1 MEAKTHDFEYKLV
14 TCRFT
19 ASEMEIIDGY
29 IDQGYFRNRSEAI
42 RMLVWKALETWSPRR
57 IKNRLQDVKK

>member
-1 MEAKTHDFEYKLV
+1 
-14 TCRFT
+14 
-19 ASEMEIIDGY
+19 MEIIDGY